1 MKANDIGFTQV
12 DTLGML
18 LAQIAE
24 LTAKAD
30 AIKDS
35 IKDSATNG
43 GDTVYEGAMFKATFI
58 ESNRSVVDYK
68 KLLAELG
75 ATADQIAAHT
85 KVTAVFSVKTTTR

>member
-24 LTAKAD
+24 LTKQAD

-43 GDTVYEGAMFKATFI
+43 GATVYEGAMFKSTII
-58 ESNRSVVDYK
+58 ETNRNVVDYK
-68 KLLAELG
+68 ALMAELC

-85 KVTAVFSVKTTTR
+85 KVTAVLSVKTTSR